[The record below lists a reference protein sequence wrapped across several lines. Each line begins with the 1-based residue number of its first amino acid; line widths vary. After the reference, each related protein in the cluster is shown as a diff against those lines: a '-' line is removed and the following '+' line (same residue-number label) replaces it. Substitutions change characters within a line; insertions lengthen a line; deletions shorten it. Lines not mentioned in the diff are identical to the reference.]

1 MDHGVLGPVGP
12 RGTVAL
18 RSPSHLVLAKD
29 GLRDPGAEPEFTSH
43 GDTEP
48 TEQILK
54 PTRSPYTIL
63 ILERGVLGLGGGEED
78 FLQRE
83 QGFSLLFYH
92 SQLTLLNLG
101 HKTRRL

>member
-1 MDHGVLGPVGP
+1 MDHGVLGPVGQ

-18 RSPSHLVLAKD
+18 GSPSHLVLAKD

-54 PTRSPYTIL
+54 PTPSPYTVL
-63 ILERGVLGLGGGEED
+63 ILERGVLGLGGERISYRGSGG
-78 FLQRE
+78 FLYS
-83 QGFSLLFYH
+83 FITH
-92 SQLTLLNLG
+92 N
-101 HKTRRL
+101 